1 MRNEWQPFTKI
12 DGRIVELIIIYIAQ
26 VLDQEE
32 TDLSQ
37 NVSKASRRKT
47 VAYFHKVENKSLLM
61 CLKQF

>member
-47 VAYFHKVENKSLLM
+47 DCCILSQSG
-61 CLKQF
+61 KQVFVDVP